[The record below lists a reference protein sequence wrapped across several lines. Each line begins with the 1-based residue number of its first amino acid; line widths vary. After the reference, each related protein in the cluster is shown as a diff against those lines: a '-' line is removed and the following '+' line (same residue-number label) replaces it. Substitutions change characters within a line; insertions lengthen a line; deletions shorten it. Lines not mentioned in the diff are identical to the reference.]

1 MHLYLWKIFCHSK
14 EFKYA
19 IKNEL
24 SHTIYNKN
32 STLKGLISAV
42 HLLLP
47 NQECSQMK
55 MYTALLIK
63 KKKYHT
69 IKQILAIK
77 MAAGR
82 QNCTQGFTH
91 FHE

>member
-63 KKKYHT
+63 KKSIT
-69 IKQILAIK
+69 P
-77 MAAGR
+77 
-82 QNCTQGFTH
+82 
-91 FHE
+91 